1 MKNESNRNRVVDRE
15 DLSKFVES
23 GLDYLF
29 KKHRDLLAKTITP
42 DEKILELVDEFLWY
56 KWDPIGLNSMDE
68 IRDEYSCY
76 VADTTLFALSGD
88 VKLLSAWLW
97 FLEHEYIG
105 LSESNHSHSRKNT
118 ANMAIRLVDVVN
130 KELSNTKKEYKDT
143 IDYNPNDKWV
153 GFTNPEISNILSK
166 SIKENKLKLK

>member
-42 DEKILELVDEFLWY
+42 DEKMLELVDEFLWY
-56 KWDPIGLNSMDE
+56 EWDPIGLNSMDE

-105 LSESNHSHSRKNT
+105 LSESNHSHSRNNT
-118 ANMAIRLVDVVN
+118 ASMAIRLLEIVN
-130 KELSNTKKEYKDT
+130 KELSREDKGTM
-143 IDYNPNDKWV
+143 DYNPNDKWL
-153 GFTNPEISNILSK
+153 GFTDPDMSAALNK
-166 SIKENKLKLK
+166 AIKDNKLKLK